1 MLVCEWMVREDKL
14 RYRKPLHRMKTSL
27 ESRQHYQ
34 LVVIGSGSGGR
45 EASLLGARKGL
56 RTALVEGDKIGGV
69 CFHSGSYAVRALQA
83 CAHQFRGSLRSRR
96 FGNKVDFIKATLDE
110 WMVAQSKVSSRL
122 VDSFQAELILL
133 NVDVYQGYGELL
145 DNRTVQVIGGG
156 GSKTLLTADNVIVA
170 TGSRPEFYGSSE
182 PRLVNSEEL
191 LRIPTLP
198 ERLVIVGGGYIGCEF
213 ASIYRTLGCAVT
225 VVEKENS
232 LLPGWESEA
241 GQRVGQALMAQG
253 VTVLLNQR
261 FYLDQIKR
269 DGDALCFR
277 PLGESVVKGDLIL
290 MATGRKPNA
299 RGIGLSALGIDDSSF
314 LKVDERMR
322 LQTPGLYAVGD
333 VNGINCLDS
342 TAFVQASVAINSIL
356 GQESRFNRR
365 WTPRCVHTEPAVA
378 AVGWTQQEAE
388 AEGIEHLAVCDT
400 THLVSDSERSLVE
413 PESTFLKVIVDPSNW
428 HLLGCLV
435 VGDHASTIVNSVTI
449 AMGSGLSVKNLREIP
464 LTQPSAMEALMA
476 MLRKLDEGTPWS
488 SV

>member
-1 MLVCEWMVREDKL
+1 
-14 RYRKPLHRMKTSL
+14 
-27 ESRQHYQ
+27 
-34 LVVIGSGSGGR
+34 
-45 EASLLGARKGL
+45 
-56 RTALVEGDKIGGV
+56 
-69 CFHSGSYAVRALQA
+69 
-83 CAHQFRGSLRSRR
+83 
-96 FGNKVDFIKATLDE
+96 
-110 WMVAQSKVSSRL
+110 MVAQSKVSSRL
-122 VDSFQAELILL
+122 VDSFRAELILL

-145 DNRTVQVIGGG
+145 DNRTVQVIGGR
-156 GSKTLLTADNVIVA
+156 GSKALLSADNVIVA

-182 PRLVNSEEL
+182 PSLVNSEEL
-191 LRIPTLP
+191 LRMSTLP

-225 VVEKENS
+225 VVEKEKR

-322 LQTPGLYAVGD
+322 LQAPGLYAVGD

-342 TAFVQASVAINSIL
+342 TAFVQASVAIDSIL

-413 PESTFLKVIVDPSNW
+413 PEPTFLKVIVDPSNW

-449 AMGSGLSVKNLREIP
+449 AMESGLSVKNLREIP

-488 SV
+488 SVKLTPCPALVVPTERISASDIVKPCYRGNREVFLVIRTFVGIRGSKEN

>member
-1 MLVCEWMVREDKL
+1 
-14 RYRKPLHRMKTSL
+14 MKTPQ
-27 ESRQHYQ
+27 ESQEHYQ
-34 LVVIGSGSGGR
+34 LAVIGSGSGGR
-45 EASLLGARKGL
+45 EAALLGARKGL

-69 CFHSGSYAVRALQA
+69 CFHSGCYAVRALQA
-83 CAHQFRGSLRSRR
+83 CAHQFRDSLRSGR
-96 FGNKVDFIKATLDE
+96 FGNRVDLLKATLDE

-122 VDSFQAELILL
+122 VDSFRAELILL

-145 DNRTVQVIGGG
+145 DNRTVQVIGGRG
-156 GSKTLLTADNVIVA
+156 AKKLLSADNVIVA

-191 LRIPTLP
+191 LRMPTLP
-198 ERLVIVGGGYIGCEF
+198 KRLVIVGGGYVGCEF

-225 VVEKENS
+225 VVEKES
-232 LLPGWESEA
+232 RLLPGWESEA
-241 GQRVGQALMAQG
+241 GERVAQSLVAQD
-253 VTVLLNQR
+253 VTILLNQE
-261 FYLDQIKR
+261 FHLDRVER

-277 PLGESVVKGDLIL
+277 PLGESVVKGDLML

-322 LQTPGLYAVGD
+322 LQAPGLYAVGD
-333 VNGINCLDS
+333 VNGITCLDS
-342 TAFVQASVAINSIL
+342 TAFVQATVAINSIL

-388 AEGIEHLAVCDT
+388 AEGIEYLAVCDT

-413 PESTFLKVIVDPSNW
+413 PEPTFLKVIVDPHNW

-435 VGDHASTIVNSVTI
+435 VGDHASTIVNSAAI
-449 AMGSGLSVKNLREIP
+449 GMESRLSVKNLREIP
-464 LTQPSAMEALMA
+464 LAQPSAMEALMA
-476 MLRKLDEGTPWS
+476 TLRKLDEGTPWRL
-488 SV
+488 V